1 MCSTNRNGCI
11 LILDCL
17 DYFQLLIIYLWK
29 ISSGKLMRKYLNL
42 KILVIFLKY
51 LVKYSLSSKS
61 KLVLVTSYNNDTLPS
76 SKFKSSGPPL
86 DSVRV
91 DLNSIKC
98 CRLMESFTLN
108 LLFYILLLIFWMIY
122 CIMSLNYA
130 W

>member
-1 MCSTNRNGCI
+1 MHPNSGLSRLFSITFYISLENI
-11 LILDCL
+11 K
-17 DYFQLLIIYLWK
+17 WK
-29 ISSGKLMRKYLNL
+29 IDLNL
-42 KILVIFLKY
+42 KILVIIYFSETPS
-51 LVKYSLSSKS
+51 YSLSSKS
-61 KLVLVTSYNNDTLPS
+61 KFVLVISYNNDTLPPF
-76 SKFKSSGPPL
+76 KFESSGPPL